1 MFDVSVTID
10 FVNLKKNKY
19 KGILILRNTSYNN
32 YRNWYI
38 ICNLSP
44 GITIDD
50 CDKFTIKNINENQVQ
65 LIPSSKISKLDAGE
79 TLSDKIKGTGPF
91 VPNNFIFINTQPI
104 NIIYDLPLTNL
115 SNITELQEFKYQ
127 YSYDKDTGKIPNP
140 KYFNIS
146 PEGLE
151 INIYKGDKSFLP
163 ENSTFPRTELRGL
176 TPIYDDI
183 KYTLSF
189 DHFIKEYPKGFQYC
203 WVQVFGKNGPNV
215 MLRYRNDTYQLLSI
229 QGHNQIVTL
238 PGDVI
243 DNINVWTNWKLE
255 FLLSQNNGYIKVY
268 RNNVFIGEIKGNTSG
283 ENNSYIKLGLYS
295 QQMDPNGTMT
305 SYTKNLQL
313 SSY

>member
-1 MFDVSVTID
+1 MFGVSVSID

-19 KGILILRNTSYNN
+19 KGILIVRNTSYNN

-38 ICNLSP
+38 VCNLPP
-44 GITIDD
+44 GITIED
-50 CDKFTIKNINENQVQ
+50 CDKFTIKKISTNQVH
-65 LIPSSKISKLDAGE
+65 LIPSNKISGLDAGE
-79 TLSDKIKGTGPF
+79 TFSDKIKGNGSVVPSDFSF
-91 VPNNFIFINTQPI
+91 V

-115 SNITELQEFKYQ
+115 TELQEFKYQ
-127 YSYDKDTGKIPNP
+127 YSYDQDTGKIPNS
-140 KYFNIS
+140 KYFNAS
-146 PEGLE
+146 SEGLE
-151 INIYKGDKSFLP
+151 INIYKGDKAFLP

-215 MLRYRNDTYQLLSI
+215 MLRYRNDTYQLLAI

-238 PGDVI
+238 PGDVN
-243 DNINVWTNWKLE
+243 DNINIWTNWKIE
-255 FLLSQNNGYIKVY
+255 FCLSVLNGYIKVY
-268 RNNVFIGEIKGNTSG
+268 RNNIFIGETKGNTSG
-283 ENNSYIKLGLYS
+283 DNNSYVKLGLYS

-305 SYTKNLQL
+305 SYIKNLQL
-313 SSY
+313 CSY